1 MLWRRREGGPR
12 VLVELN
18 GGSGNRWTQSADKPA
33 APALS
38 LSLSSHPAV
47 RRPRRRGQLS
57 VLPPADSGRRTN
69 ELTGPRPERSSR
81 VLESLL
87 DGCRAGRG
95 GSRCGAGRP
104 VSETPRERE
113 RQAAYDGGGW
123 IAAPARRPFWPRKKP
138 IPTTTDNCGFGVGPK
153 PKLVGGTSSTGQHE
167 HRCIDSN

>member
-1 MLWRRREGGPR
+1 MGEAEIDG
-12 VLVELN
+12 
-18 GGSGNRWTQSADKPA
+18 
-33 APALS
+33 LS
-38 LSLSSHPAV
+38 QLISQ
-47 RRPRRRGQLS
+47 PRRRSLSVSAVTWPFVDRDGEANS

>member
-1 MLWRRREGGPR
+1 MGEAEIDG
-12 VLVELN
+12 
-18 GGSGNRWTQSADKPA
+18 
-33 APALS
+33 LS
-38 LSLSSHPAV
+38 QLISQ
-47 RRPRRRGQLS
+47 PRRRSLSVSAVTRPFVDRDGEANS

-113 RQAAYDGGGW
+113 RQPMMAVDGLRRPPGGRSGLERSRFLQRQTTADLEW
-123 IAAPARRPFWPRKKP
+123 DQNPSWSEERRAPASMS
-138 IPTTTDNCGFGVGPK
+138 IGASTQTDTKTFSCKGAHN
-153 PKLVGGTSSTGQHE
+153 LTA
-167 HRCIDSN
+167 R